1 MPLREKMTPRRV
13 ALCGMMVALA
23 FILSYVEH
31 LIPFNFGI
39 PGVKLGL
46 ANLVVLLALY
56 TLDLRDT
63 FVIAVIRIILI
74 GLTFGGLFSMLYS
87 LAGGLLSF
95 VLMAFLSRKNLLGT
109 TGVSICG
116 GIAHNIGQ
124 LLVAMCVLETGN
136 VWYYF
141 PVLLISGAITGTL
154 IGLVGGLMVG
164 RLQKYLAGRR

>member
-1 MPLREKMTPRRV
+1 MPSREKLTPRRV

-56 TLDLRDT
+56 TLDLRDA
-63 FVIAVIRIILI
+63 FVIAVIRIILT
-74 GLTFGGLFSMLYS
+74 GLTVGGLVSMLYS

-95 VLMAFLSRKNLLGT
+95 LLMAFLSRKKLLGT

-116 GIAHNIGQ
+116 GIAHNVGQ

-141 PVLLISGAITGTL
+141 PVLLISGAVTGTL

>member
-1 MPLREKMTPRRV
+1 MPSREKLTPRRV

-56 TLDLRDT
+56 TLDLRDA
-63 FVIAVIRIILI
+63 FVIAVIRIILT

-95 VLMAFLSRKNLLGT
+95 LLMAFLSRKKLLGT

-116 GIAHNIGQ
+116 GISHNVGQ

-141 PVLLISGAITGTL
+141 PVLLISGAVTGTL

>member
-1 MPLREKMTPRRV
+1 MPSREKLTPRRV

-31 LIPFNFGI
+31 LIPVNFGI

-56 TLDLRDT
+56 TLDLRDA
-63 FVIAVIRIILI
+63 FVIAVIRIILT

-95 VLMAFLSRKNLLGT
+95 LLMAFLSRKKLLGT

-116 GIAHNIGQ
+116 GIAHNVGQ

-141 PVLLISGAITGTL
+141 PVLLISGAVTGTL